1 MFQFETNQRSRG
13 GFLTMLELIY
23 HSVVR
28 SVRKTHNNAVISL
41 VINMLQTLTF
51 VAAFYIMFTV
61 LGLRGAA
68 LRGDF
73 VLYIMSGVFLFMT
86 HTKTVSAVT
95 RAEGPSS
102 PMMKHAPMNTIIA
115 LAAAALGSLYIQ
127 ALSLFAILFVYHVAF
142 TPIEIENYIG
152 GLAMFW
158 LAWFTGVVVGMVFLA
173 LRPWFPSFVSIGSQV
188 YNRANMIASGKMFV
202 ANSLPSFMLAMFDW
216 NPLFHIIDQ
225 SRGFI
230 FINYNPHFTSWEYPL
245 ILGIVLLLIG
255 LMGEFYARKNASL
268 SREATR

>member
-1 MFQFETNQRSRG
+1 MFQFETRQKTRSSAIS
-13 GFLTMLELIY
+13 MLELIY

-28 SVRKTHNNAVISL
+28 SIRKTHNNAVMSL
-41 VINMLQTLTF
+41 VINMLQTITF
-51 VAAFYIMFTV
+51 VAAFYVMFTV

-73 VLYIMSGVFLFMT
+73 VLYIMSGVFIFMI

-115 LAAAALGSLYIQ
+115 LAASAFGALYIQ
-127 ALSLFAILFVYHVAF
+127 VLSLVGVLFIYHIAF
-142 TPIEIENYIG
+142 TPVVIEDYSG
-152 GLAMFW
+152 AMGMVGLAW
-158 LAWFTGVVVGMVFLA
+158 LTGVGVGMIFLA
-173 LRPWFPSFVSIGSQV
+173 LRPWFPSFVSIGSQI

-202 ANSLPSFMLAMFDW
+202 ANSLPSFMLAFFDW

-225 SRGFI
+225 ARGFV
-230 FINYNPHFTSWEYPL
+230 FINYNPHYTNYEYPIIVAVVL
-245 ILGIVLLLIG
+245 ILLG

-268 SREATR
+268 SREASR